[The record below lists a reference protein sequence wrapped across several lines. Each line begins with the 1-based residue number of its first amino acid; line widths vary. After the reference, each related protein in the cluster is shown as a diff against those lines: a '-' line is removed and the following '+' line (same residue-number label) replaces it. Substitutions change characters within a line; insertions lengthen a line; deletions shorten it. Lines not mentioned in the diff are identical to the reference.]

1 MMISKGQT
9 RSHLSFYRRS
19 WSFCFAVARIFVGH
33 VTRPPPREGTRRNTR
48 SQTCPSEPPTSS
60 PRQKKF
66 RSAASPPPARTP
78 PAPFLLPP
86 RQGGAGSPLRIPHSL
101 RGDGV
106 GTRRLCGI
114 FLLSPFWG
122 AVWRFL
128 GSSLQLRRFMLPHP
142 LYGDLI
148 GSFPP
153 MTSFLL
159 CAFLLQFMPECFAL
173 YCNEL
178 GMSMFVS
185 SSCHAAKF
193 SRLSARAV
201 RGPR

>member
-9 RSHLSFYRRS
+9 RSHLSFDRRS

-101 RGDGV
+101 RGGRGRDAKVMRNLSAVPFLGR
-106 GTRRLCGI
+106 GLALSGQLFAAPPLYAAASPLRGPDRK
-114 FLLSPFWG
+114 FPSYDLLS
-122 AVWRFL
+122 
-128 GSSLQLRRFMLPHP
+128 SLRLPP
-142 LYGDLI
+142 AIYAGVFCIIL
-148 GSFPP
+148 
-153 MTSFLL
+153 
-159 CAFLLQFMPECFAL
+159 
-173 YCNEL
+173 
-178 GMSMFVS
+178 
-185 SSCHAAKF
+185 
-193 SRLSARAV
+193 
-201 RGPR
+201 

>member
-9 RSHLSFYRRS
+9 RSHLSFDRRS

-106 GTRRLCGI
+106 GTRRLCG
-114 FLLSPFWG
+114 LMRNVSAVPFRG

-128 GSSLQLRRFMLPHP
+128 DSFLQLRRFMLPHP
-142 LYGDLI
+142 LCGDLI

-153 MTSFLL
+153 MISFLL
-159 CAFLLQFMPECFAL
+159 CAFLRQFMPECFAL
-173 YCNEL
+173 YCNL
-178 GMSMFVS
+178 QLLSM
-185 SSCHAAKF
+185 
-193 SRLSARAV
+193 
-201 RGPR
+201 

>member
-1 MMISKGQT
+1 MVF
-9 RSHLSFYRRS
+9 L
-19 WSFCFAVARIFVGH
+19 FCGCPHICRPCHASAATGGH
-33 VTRPPPREGTRRNTR
+33 PPNLR

-106 GTRRLCGI
+106 GTRRLCG
-114 FLLSPFWG
+114 LMRNVSAVPFRG

-128 GSSLQLRRFMLPHP
+128 DSFLQLRRFMLPHP
-142 LYGDLI
+142 LCGDLI

-153 MTSFLL
+153 MISFLL

-178 GMSMFVS
+178 GMSTLPLPLAMPQNFL
-185 SSCHAAKF
+185 
-193 SRLSARAV
+193 LSL
-201 RGPR
+201 RGPRREFIDKRKIFIVFQ